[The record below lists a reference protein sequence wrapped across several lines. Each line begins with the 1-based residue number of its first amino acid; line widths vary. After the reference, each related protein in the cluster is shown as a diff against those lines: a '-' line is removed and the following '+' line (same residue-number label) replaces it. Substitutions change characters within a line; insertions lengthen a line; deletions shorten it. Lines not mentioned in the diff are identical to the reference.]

1 MSKQDIAARFAHDT
15 AEHAMTIRHD
25 DDVHR
30 HIAFY
35 NPKHSWCMWFE
46 LTTVPG
52 ALIFDGDIGSYVF
65 RRTNDMF
72 RFFRGSAWQ
81 GRPNIHYWAEKLTSS
96 RDSVKEFSAAAFEQV
111 VKEQF
116 FECARYGG
124 VPIGTGRALREEVL
138 RFSDEMDDREA
149 HDAIERFE
157 HKGFSFSDTW
167 EWDFRDYNPRF
178 LWACEAIVWG
188 IAQYDAHAALPRPI
202 TSATPAR
209 LRKAVALKCTPLAV
223 AAPEPAAEAPSA
235 PAAETAP
242 AEPVGRPSGR
252 FVDAPAYA
260 FAQPIVEV
268 QLPEPAEVTS

>member
-1 MSKQDIAARFAHDT
+1 MSKQDIAARFARDT
-15 AEHAMTIRHD
+15 AEHTMTIRHD

-52 ALIFDGDIGSYVF
+52 ALIFDGDIGTYVF

-72 RFFRGSAWQ
+72 KFFRSSAWQ
-81 GRPNIHYWAEKLTSS
+81 GRPNIHYWAEKLTTG
-96 RDSVKEFSAAAFEQV
+96 RDTVQEFSAAAFEQV

-116 FECARYGG
+116 FEAARYGG

-138 RFSDEMDDREA
+138 RFAGEMNDRDA

-157 HKGFSFSDTW
+157 YEGFSFSDTW
-167 EWDFRDYNPRF
+167 EWDFRDYSQRF

-209 LRKAVALKCTPLAV
+209 LRKAVRLKCTPL
-223 AAPEPAAEAPSA
+223 
-235 PAAETAP
+235 TAP
-242 AEPVGRPSGR
+242 TAEPVTPHQAPVTLQGRS
-252 FVDAPAYA
+252 VID
-260 FAQPIVEV
+260 VH
-268 QLPEPAEVTS
+268 LPEPTEVPA

>member
-1 MSKQDIAARFAHDT
+1 MSKQNVAALFARDT

-35 NPKHSWCMWFE
+35 NSKHSWCMWFE

-72 RFFRGSAWQ
+72 KFFRGSAWQ
-81 GRPNIHYWAEKLTSS
+81 GRPNVHYWAEKLTAG
-96 RDSVKEFSAAAFEQV
+96 RDSVKEFSTAAFEQV

-116 FECARYGG
+116 FEAARYGG

-138 RFSDEMDDREA
+138 RFADEMNDRDA

-157 HKGFSFSDTW
+157 YEGFAFSDTW
-167 EWDFRDYNPRF
+167 EWDFRDYSTRF

-209 LRKAVALKCTPLAV
+209 LRKAVRLKCTPLPAPAV
-223 AAPEPAAEAPSA
+223 EQAAPRQAPV
-235 PAAETAP
+235 TLH
-242 AEPVGRPSGR
+242 GRS
-252 FVDAPAYA
+252 VID
-260 FAQPIVEV
+260 VH
-268 QLPEPAEVTS
+268 LPEPTEVPA